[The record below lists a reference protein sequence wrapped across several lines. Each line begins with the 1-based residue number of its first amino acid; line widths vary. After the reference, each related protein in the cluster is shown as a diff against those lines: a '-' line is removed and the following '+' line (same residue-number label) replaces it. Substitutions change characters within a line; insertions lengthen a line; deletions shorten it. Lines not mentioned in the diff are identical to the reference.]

1 MRKPPLTL
9 PVLAALLL
17 LSACAGQSPVT
28 TAAVTLAEAC
38 SSYAKTLT
46 QLSVLEANKALT
58 LEQAKTVDDA
68 NSIADPIC
76 RPGVVPA
83 DVASATTLV
92 VSETSA
98 ISALLK

>member
-1 MRKPPLTL
+1 MKRLFLPP
-9 PVLAALLL
+9 LAALLFL
-17 LSACAGQSPVT
+17 AGCPNQSPVT
-28 TAAVTLAEAC
+28 TATVTLAEAC

-46 QLSVLEANKALT
+46 QLSILEANKALT
-58 LEQAKTVDDA
+58 IAQAKTVDDA